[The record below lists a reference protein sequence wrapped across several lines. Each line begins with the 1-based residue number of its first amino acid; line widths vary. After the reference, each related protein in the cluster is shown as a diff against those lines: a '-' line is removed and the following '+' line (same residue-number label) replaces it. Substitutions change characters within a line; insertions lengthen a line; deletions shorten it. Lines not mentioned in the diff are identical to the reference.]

1 VGNQSTEAN
10 NDLRGYTQGLSS
22 SDSVTEPSSST
33 DSFCR
38 LLKDSECPGY
48 FRLATDCV
56 NALRSASVSDSGSV
70 TSGCHARTR
79 G

>member
-1 VGNQSTEAN
+1 MGNQSTEAN
-10 NDLRGYTQGLSS
+10 KDVHGYIQGASS
-22 SDSVTEPSSST
+22 SDSVTEPLLST

-38 LLKDSECPGY
+38 LFKDSECPGY

-70 TSGCHARTR
+70 TSGCHARAR
-79 G
+79 S